1 MSNGVKK
8 QQDCSG
14 EKIDVH
20 KRCTGEAFEI
30 RVIRRETTCLHMT
43 EDGRR
48 QKIFVREKCMEHAF
62 KVRESVCNNSK
73 CKQTFGCTIYT
84 RSDSAFTAGLPIKAP
99 N

>member
-1 MSNGVKK
+1 M
-8 QQDCSG
+8 
-14 EKIDVH
+14 IL
-20 KRCTGEAFEI
+20 
-30 RVIRRETTCLHMT
+30 RETTCLQMA

-48 QKIFVREKCMEHAF
+48 QKIFVQEKCMEHAF
-62 KVRESVCNNSK
+62 KVRESVCNNNK